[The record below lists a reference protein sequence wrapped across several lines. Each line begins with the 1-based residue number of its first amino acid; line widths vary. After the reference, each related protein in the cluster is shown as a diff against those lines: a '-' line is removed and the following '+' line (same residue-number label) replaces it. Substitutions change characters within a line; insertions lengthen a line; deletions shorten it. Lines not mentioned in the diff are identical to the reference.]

1 MLFPGFSYFCVQNI
15 SILMK
20 TKILM
25 IFLICSFPVL
35 YLWAEHSKYSFYYS
49 QKLNEGISQLSVM
62 TICQDT
68 RGYLW
73 LGTRNGLNRYN
84 GSEYT
89 VFRHHPGDSLS
100 LADNEVN

>member
-35 YLWAEHSKYSFYYS
+35 CLWAEHSKYSFYYS

-62 TICQDT
+62 TICQDVNILFFVTT
-68 RGYLW
+68 REIL
-73 LGTRNGLNRYN
+73 
-84 GSEYT
+84 
-89 VFRHHPGDSLS
+89 
-100 LADNEVN
+100 